1 MRRAIPSAR
10 NSFGAQFGFD
20 TRFPPS
26 TSDRSSTLARAATEP
41 TLGRTSLSA
50 AATEPVLASAHSSLP
65 YPGYASGGGGG
76 GGSPSLWS
84 RLGGWFSGGDERRRD
99 GGRTPSDL
107 SDGGGGEEAVLTAS
121 TPFEVDAWAEAIR
134 ETKGALVG
142 AAQQKQWRRV
152 RDLAHAGRDANTR
165 DGANQRTA
173 LHYVSGYGDTRTATA
188 LVTRGANVNARDR
201 AGMTPLGWACLKG
214 NVDVAQSLLKASA
227 DPLIKAHSGVLVG
240 KTAVT
245 LARLHGTQSPQ
256 SAERAKAMVHMLL
269 LHCGAAC
276 FQVRQMLGQGGFGKV
291 LQVTTR

>member
-1 MRRAIPSAR
+1 MPA
-10 NSFGAQFGFD
+10 
-20 TRFPPS
+20 
-26 TSDRSSTLARAATEP
+26 E
-41 TLGRTSLSA
+41 A
-50 AATEPVLASAHSSLP
+50 AAEAAAARRCG
-65 YPGYASGGGGG
+65 PGWAGG
-76 GGSPSLWS
+76 
-84 RLGGWFSGGDERRRD
+84 FGGDERRRD

-107 SDGGGGEEAVLTAS
+107 SDGGGGGEAVLTAS

-240 KTAVT
+240 KRPSPSLVCTGRRAPSLRSERRPWYTCSCSTA
-245 LARLHGTQSPQ
+245 ARRASKCGRCS
-256 SAERAKAMVHMLL
+256 AKAASGR
-269 LHCGAAC
+269 CSRSRRTPIRANNS
-276 FQVRQMLGQGGFGKV
+276 R
-291 LQVTTR
+291 